1 MCKAMVEKSFCVV
14 CTLEHFAVSAA
25 CAGHSVLSIEQL
37 PAVSCV
43 IRCGARALFII
54 ILLRS
59 VGDGT
64 ASHRKFFPAPSGRG
78 LLHSVART
86 RTQDRPPL
94 TEHTH
99 ACVLAPAG
107 LHLQAASLSQSLLRR
122 LRPICI
128 CLLSGRPALACVY
141 WHLLLCLAAAR
152 SHLPV
157 CFRSLHLI

>member
-14 CTLEHFAVSAA
+14 RTLEHFAVSTA

-64 ASHRKFFPAPSGRG
+64 APHIRFFPAPSGRG

-86 RTQDRPPL
+86 RTQDRSLL
-94 TEHTH
+94 TEHTQCVCARTLSH
-99 ACVLAPAG
+99 LPDYTFKQQVFHSHYCVVYVPFVFACC
-107 LHLQAASLSQSLLRR
+107 QEDQ
-122 LRPICI
+122 
-128 CLLSGRPALACVY
+128 
-141 WHLLLCLAAAR
+141 HLLLYTGICY
-152 SHLPV
+152 SV
-157 CFRSLHLI
+157 

>member
-1 MCKAMVEKSFCVV
+1 MLQEEWRRVCKAMVEKSFCVV

-59 VGDGT
+59 VADGT
-64 ASHRKFFPAPSGRG
+64 ASHRRFFPAPSGRG

-107 LHLQAASLSQSLLRR
+107 IHLRAFSTGVFSTNHY
-122 LRPICI
+122 
-128 CLLSGRPALACVY
+128 PALT
-141 WHLLLCLAAAR
+141 LAPTCGASRA
-152 SHLPV
+152 S
-157 CFRSLHLI
+157 